1 LVKAGTGYTAQ
12 PLHNDINP
20 ILKANSGRHGD
31 PLIRETILSVMLHI
45 KNLMSNFQLD
55 DRSLT
60 ERGQFTDKMLHSHR
74 SIVSNKTINDRREVP
89 LPIEGSFLGF

>member
-1 LVKAGTGYTAQ
+1 MGLVLSPVVLVKAGTGYTAQ

-55 DRSLT
+55 DRS
-60 ERGQFTDKMLHSHR
+60 
-74 SIVSNKTINDRREVP
+74 IVSNKTINDRREVP